1 MYSCT
6 FVRGRPRNDTTTSPP
21 FHFFFKATRRS
32 STNYRYS
39 IANIQETHYRHDER
53 PPFHSWGCARV
64 RRRIEIVVKTKTKR
78 STYFHSLLFSNSKT
92 LLRSSDPF
100 LCEDLFAMPSKF
112 SPQLLQSC
120 PSHIVTQVLHAH
132 LSPSMVICA
141 VSDDVI
147 LHKGEARFCG

>member
-1 MYSCT
+1 MT
-6 FVRGRPRNDTTTSPP
+6 PKPTTSPP

-92 LLRSSDPF
+92 LLRSDPF

-120 PSHIVTQVLHAH
+120 PPPILLFCFVLLLKGGEVFFA
-132 LSPSMVICA
+132 VIT
-141 VSDDVI
+141 VI
-147 LHKGEARFCG
+147 HHKCFTLTFPLPW